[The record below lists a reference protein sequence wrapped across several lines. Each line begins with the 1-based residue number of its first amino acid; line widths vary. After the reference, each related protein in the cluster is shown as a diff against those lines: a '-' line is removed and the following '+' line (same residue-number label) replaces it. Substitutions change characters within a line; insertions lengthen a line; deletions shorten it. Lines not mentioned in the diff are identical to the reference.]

1 MIFLMISIKSF
12 VNFMKMPKASKL
24 TEFKKGVVESFS
36 VSGMSYWFIAIEI
49 RRSKKVI
56 RFFLMLK
63 ERMKKM
69 FKVV

>member
-24 TEFKKGVVESFS
+24 TELKKGVVESFS